1 MNLLGSWLNTTE
13 LLRQTV
19 LKWCNRD
26 SVQDRSYHPPSSNH
40 LNSAQEV
47 VAVALRQT
55 SLVSLDELLALV
67 REFLNLKVSH
77 SGLDRCLRM
86 HCVGSPRDPKAKD
99 ERTEHRGFK
108 AYDSQY
114 LHIDV
119 KYLAKTAIDTLLGY
133 LFVAIHTSTRWI
145 FISI

>member
-1 MNLLGSWLNTTE
+1 MNLLRSWLNTTE

-19 LKWCNRD
+19 LKWYNRD
-26 SVQDRSYHPPSSNH
+26 SVQDRSYHPQSSNH
-40 LNSAQEV
+40 LNSGEEV
-47 VAVALRQT
+47 VAVALRLR

-86 HCVGSPRDPKAKD
+86 HGVGSPRDPKAKD

-114 LHIDV
+114 LHIEV
-119 KYLAKTAIDTLLGY
+119 KYLAKTAIETLLGY

>member
-1 MNLLGSWLNTTE
+1 MNLLESWLNTTE
-13 LLRQTV
+13 PLRQTV

-67 REFLNLKVSH
+67 REFLNLKVSY

-86 HCVGSPRDPKAKD
+86 HGVGSHRDPKAKN
-99 ERTEHRGFK
+99 ERTEHRDFK

-119 KYLAKTAIDTLLGY
+119 KY
-133 LFVAIHTSTRWI
+133 
-145 FISI
+145 

>member
-19 LKWCNRD
+19 LKWYNRD
-26 SVQDRSYHPPSSNH
+26 SVQDRSYHPQSSNH
-40 LNSAQEV
+40 LNSGEEV
-47 VAVALRQT
+47 VAVALRLR

-77 SGLDRCLRM
+77 SGLDRCPHM
-86 HCVGSPRDPKAKD
+86 HCIGSPRDPKARD

-119 KYLAKTAIDTLLGY
+119 KYLAKTAIETLLGY

>member
-13 LLRQTV
+13 PLRQTV

-26 SVQDRSYHPPSSNH
+26 SVQDRSYHPPTSNH

-67 REFLNLKVSH
+67 REFLNLKVSY

-86 HCVGSPRDPKAKD
+86 HGVGSPRDPKAKD
-99 ERTEHRGFK
+99 
-108 AYDSQY
+108 
-114 LHIDV
+114 
-119 KYLAKTAIDTLLGY
+119 
-133 LFVAIHTSTRWI
+133 
-145 FISI
+145 